1 MTQPSHPATP
11 SDFEKELVKAMN
23 EYADGPTPP
32 SYDGAGIRH
41 RAKRRNRILTTVS
54 AAAVVAAVGA
64 GTAIAVASGQSAPA
78 LTASTTRTKP
88 SPTEHVS
95 DNPIKATPWA
105 TPSPN
110 PNPSNPSRPGMKI
123 LVPNVVGMTALQA
136 QRVLQA
142 AGFRVR
148 FTGIPTH
155 KGHRVGTVIGS
166 LPMAGFITLTPAP
179 KPGVAITI
187 TIFVTPLSPK

>member
-1 MTQPSHPATP
+1 MTQPSHPANP
-11 SDFEKELVKAMN
+11 SAFEKELVKAMN

-78 LTASTTRTKP
+78 LTASTTSTKP

-95 DNPIKATPWA
+95 DNPINPIKATPWA

-110 PNPSNPSRPGMKI
+110 PNPSNPSRPGVKI
-123 LVPNVVGMTALQA
+123 LVPNVVGMTAWQA

-148 FTGIPTH
+148 VTWTH
-155 KGHRVGTVIGS
+155 KGHRAGTVIGS
-166 LPMAGFITLTPAP
+166 MPAAGFWHVADPR
-179 KPGVAITI
+179 GVTI
-187 TIFVTPLSPK
+187 TILVSQWPLSAK

>member
-11 SDFEKELVKAMN
+11 SAFEKELVKAMN

-64 GTAIAVASGQSAPA
+64 GTAIAVASGESSPA

-95 DNPIKATPWA
+95 DNPINPINPIKATPWA
-105 TPSPN
+105 TPN
-110 PNPSNPSRPGMKI
+110 PNPSNPSRVKI
-123 LVPNVVGMTALQA
+123 LVPNVVGMTAAQA
-136 QRVLQA
+136 QRVLQT

-148 FTGIPTH
+148 VTLTH
-155 KGHRVGTVIGS
+155 KGHRVDTVVGS
-166 LPMAGFITLTPAP
+166 LPMAGVIAP
-179 KPGVAITI
+179 HGVTI
-187 TIFVTPLSPK
+187 TIFVSQWPLSPK